1 MTTEIVYLGRDNRI
15 DLLLKANGAA
25 VDIASVTRMDLVVG
39 AVTVTSA
46 NGSDDPIRWAQAGF
60 TVGEVRMSLGAVA
73 GLTPSVNACAATLV
87 VFDANNP
94 RGIVWGTVNVLV
106 KD

>member
-15 DLLLKANGAA
+15 DLLLKADGAA
-25 VDIASVTRMDLVVG
+25 VDLASVTRMDLVVG

-46 NGSDDPIRWAQAGF
+46 NASNDPIRWAQEDYA
-60 TVGEVRMSLGAVA
+60 TGEVRMSLGAVT
-73 GLTPSVNACAATLV
+73 GLAASANACAATLI
-87 VFDANNP
+87 VFDGSNP
-94 RGIVWGTVNVLV
+94 RGIVWGTVNVLI